1 MSDSIIET
9 ESISHY
15 YGQRRALNEVS
26 LSVAR
31 GECYALLGPN
41 GGGKTTL
48 FKILS
53 TSLLPSSGNAKILGF
68 DCEKEHFSIR
78 SRIGVV
84 FQNASLDKR
93 LKVRENL
100 EHQAHLYGLT
110 GSDLNK
116 RVDELLGRLGLTDRA
131 DEIVEKL
138 SGGLMRRLEL
148 CKGLIHSPELLL
160 FDEPTTGLDPG
171 GRQDFWSYLNELKN
185 EQELTVLVT
194 THYMEEAD
202 RADRIAFLDRG
213 NLVAEGTPDSLKE
226 RIGGYV
232 ITVSATDPEHLYEQI
247 KERFGHEGKVVDDA
261 VRLEMPDGPEFVP
274 ELVESFPGE
283 IEAVTVGRPTLE
295 DVFVHL
301 TGHQFESVV
310 AE

>member
-1 MSDSIIET
+1 MSDTIVET
-9 ESISHY
+9 ESISHF
-15 YGQRRALNEVS
+15 YGELRALNEVS
-26 LSVAR
+26 LSVPR
-31 GECYALLGPN
+31 GEFYALLGPN

-53 TSLLPSSGNAKILGF
+53 TSLLPSSGSAKILGF

-100 EHQAHLYGLT
+100 EHQGHLYGLK
-110 GSDLNK
+110 GSELQ
-116 RVDELLGRLGLTDRA
+116 RRADELLERLGLAKRA

-148 CKGLIHSPELLL
+148 CKGLLHSPELLL
-160 FDEPTTGLDPG
+160 LDEPTTGLDPG
-171 GRQDFWSYLNELKN
+171 GRQDFWSYLNGLRK
-185 EQELTVLVT
+185 EQELTVLVS
-194 THYMEEAD
+194 THYMEEAEC
-202 RADRIAFLDRG
+202 ADRIAFLDQG
-213 NLVAEGTPDSLKE
+213 SLVAEGTPQSLKE

-232 ITVSATDPEHLYEQI
+232 ITVGAKDAEHLCKQI
-247 KERFGHEGKVVDDA
+247 KERFGHEGNVVDEA
-261 VRLEMPDGPEFVP
+261 VRLELLNGPEFVP
-274 ELVESFPGE
+274 KLVEAFPGE

-301 TGHQFESVV
+301 TGRRFVSVE
-310 AE
+310 AI